1 MNNQGSSNIKGPV
14 LLLLTA
20 FIWGTAFVAQSVG
33 TEYMGPF
40 TFNMSRSLLAGLFL
54 LPVIAVFRRA
64 GGSRTKDSVSGQEA
78 PESRG
83 AQRKT
88 LLTGGVSCGVILFIS
103 SNLQKIGIQYTTVGK
118 AGFITALYIV
128 LVPVF
133 GVFLHKKAG
142 IRLWLSVLVA
152 IFGLYL
158 LCMNTEHF
166 SINHY
171 DVILLLC
178 AASFAV
184 QILCVDHFSPK
195 VDPVKLSCIQFL
207 VCSLLSFL
215 MMVLTEHP
223 SMAAV
228 MTAWQPILYAG
239 ILSCG
244 VAYTLQVVAQTSLN
258 PVIASLIMSLESVI
272 SAIAGWLVLG
282 QHLSGREIAGCV
294 VMFAA
299 IILAQL
305 PSKTA
310 K

>member
-1 MNNQGSSNIKGPV
+1 MKEKQLQSSL

-20 FIWGTAFVAQSVG
+20 MIWGTAFVAQSVAMDYI
-33 TEYMGPF
+33 EPF
-40 TFNMSRSLLAGLFL
+40 TFNAIRFL
-54 LPVIAVFRRA
+54 L
-64 GGSRTKDSVSGQEA
+64 
-78 PESRG
+78 
-83 AQRKT
+83 
-88 LLTGGVSCGVILFIS
+88 GGVVLLPLIALRSRRERDKETGDKKLLWKGGILCGIVLCIASAFQQL
-103 SNLQKIGIQYTTVGK
+103 GIQGTTVGK
-118 AGFITALYIV
+118 TGFITALYIV

-142 IRLWLSVLVA
+142 IRLWISVLVA

-215 MMVLTEHP
+215 MMALVEHP

>member
-1 MNNQGSSNIKGPV
+1 MKKKQLQSSL

-20 FIWGTAFVAQSVG
+20 MIWGTAFVAQSVAMDYI
-33 TEYMGPF
+33 EPF
-40 TFNMSRSLLAGLFL
+40 TFNAIRFL
-54 LPVIAVFRRA
+54 L
-64 GGSRTKDSVSGQEA
+64 
-78 PESRG
+78 
-83 AQRKT
+83 
-88 LLTGGVSCGVILFIS
+88 GGVVLLPIIALQSRKERSAETGDKKLLWKGGILCGIVLCIASAFQQL
-103 SNLQKIGIQYTTVGK
+103 GIQGTTVGK
-118 AGFITALYIV
+118 TGFITALYIV

>member
-1 MNNQGSSNIKGPV
+1 MKKKQLQSSL

-20 FIWGTAFVAQSVG
+20 MIWGTAFVAQSVAMDYI
-33 TEYMGPF
+33 EPF
-40 TFNMSRSLLAGLFL
+40 TFNAIRFL
-54 LPVIAVFRRA
+54 L
-64 GGSRTKDSVSGQEA
+64 
-78 PESRG
+78 
-83 AQRKT
+83 
-88 LLTGGVSCGVILFIS
+88 GGVVLLPLIALQSRKERSTETGDKKLLWKGGILCGIVLCIASAFQQL
-103 SNLQKIGIQYTTVGK
+103 GIQGTTVGK
-118 AGFITALYIV
+118 TGFITALYIV

>member
-1 MNNQGSSNIKGPV
+1 MKKKQLQSSL

-20 FIWGTAFVAQSVG
+20 MIWGTAFVAQSVAMDYI
-33 TEYMGPF
+33 EPF
-40 TFNMSRSLLAGLFL
+40 TFNAIRFL
-54 LPVIAVFRRA
+54 L
-64 GGSRTKDSVSGQEA
+64 
-78 PESRG
+78 
-83 AQRKT
+83 
-88 LLTGGVSCGVILFIS
+88 GGVVLLPLIALQSRKERSAETGDKKLLWKGGILCGIVLCIASAFQQL
-103 SNLQKIGIQYTTVGK
+103 GIQGTTVGK
-118 AGFITALYIV
+118 TGFITALYIV

>member
-1 MNNQGSSNIKGPV
+1 MKKKQLQSSL

-20 FIWGTAFVAQSVG
+20 MIWGTAFVAQSVAMDYI
-33 TEYMGPF
+33 EPF
-40 TFNMSRSLLAGLFL
+40 TFNAIRFL
-54 LPVIAVFRRA
+54 L
-64 GGSRTKDSVSGQEA
+64 
-78 PESRG
+78 
-83 AQRKT
+83 
-88 LLTGGVSCGVILFIS
+88 GGVVLLPLIALRSRRERGTETGDKKLLWKGGILCGIVLCIASAFQQL
-103 SNLQKIGIQYTTVGK
+103 GIQGTTVGK
-118 AGFITALYIV
+118 TGFITALYIV

-142 IRLWLSVLVA
+142 IRLWISVLVA

-158 LCMNTEHF
+158 LCMNAEHF

>member
-1 MNNQGSSNIKGPV
+1 MKKKQLQSSL

-20 FIWGTAFVAQSVG
+20 MIWGTAFVAQSVAMDYI
-33 TEYMGPF
+33 EPF
-40 TFNMSRSLLAGLFL
+40 TFNAIRFL
-54 LPVIAVFRRA
+54 L
-64 GGSRTKDSVSGQEA
+64 
-78 PESRG
+78 
-83 AQRKT
+83 
-88 LLTGGVSCGVILFIS
+88 GGVVLLPLIALQSRKGRSAETGDKKLLWKGGILCGIVLCIASAFQQL
-103 SNLQKIGIQYTTVGK
+103 GIQGTTVGK
-118 AGFITALYIV
+118 TGFITALYIV

>member
-1 MNNQGSSNIKGPV
+1 MDYV
-14 LLLLTA
+14 
-20 FIWGTAFVAQSVG
+20 
-33 TEYMGPF
+33 EPF
-40 TFNMSRSLLAGLFL
+40 TFNAIRFL
-54 LPVIAVFRRA
+54 L
-64 GGSRTKDSVSGQEA
+64 
-78 PESRG
+78 
-83 AQRKT
+83 
-88 LLTGGVSCGVILFIS
+88 GGVVLLPLIALRSRRERGTETGDKKLLWKGGILCGIVLCIASAFQQL
-103 SNLQKIGIQYTTVGK
+103 GIQGTTVGK
-118 AGFITALYIV
+118 TGFITALYIV

-158 LCMNTEHF
+158 LCMNAEHF

>member
-1 MNNQGSSNIKGPV
+1 MKKKQLQSSL

-20 FIWGTAFVAQSVG
+20 MIWGTAFVAQSVAMDYI
-33 TEYMGPF
+33 EPF
-40 TFNMSRSLLAGLFL
+40 TFNAIRFL
-54 LPVIAVFRRA
+54 L
-64 GGSRTKDSVSGQEA
+64 
-78 PESRG
+78 
-83 AQRKT
+83 
-88 LLTGGVSCGVILFIS
+88 GGVVLLPLIALQSRKERSAETGDKKLLWKGGILCGIVLCIASAFQQL
-103 SNLQKIGIQYTTVGK
+103 GIQGTTVGK
-118 AGFITALYIV
+118 TGFITALYIV

-272 SAIAGWLVLG
+272 SAIAGWLVL
-282 QHLSGREIAGCV
+282 
-294 VMFAA
+294 
-299 IILAQL
+299 
-305 PSKTA
+305 
-310 K
+310 

>member
-1 MNNQGSSNIKGPV
+1 MKKKQLQSSL

-20 FIWGTAFVAQSVG
+20 MIWGTAFVAQSVAMDYI
-33 TEYMGPF
+33 EPF
-40 TFNMSRSLLAGLFL
+40 TFNAIRFL
-54 LPVIAVFRRA
+54 L
-64 GGSRTKDSVSGQEA
+64 
-78 PESRG
+78 
-83 AQRKT
+83 
-88 LLTGGVSCGVILFIS
+88 GGVVLLPLIALRSRRERGTEMGDKKLLWKGGILCGIVLCIASAFQQL
-103 SNLQKIGIQYTTVGK
+103 GIQGTTVGK
-118 AGFITALYIV
+118 TGFITALYIV

>member
-1 MNNQGSSNIKGPV
+1 MKKKQLQSSL

-20 FIWGTAFVAQSVG
+20 MIWGTAFVAQSVAMDYI
-33 TEYMGPF
+33 EPF
-40 TFNMSRSLLAGLFL
+40 TFNASRFL
-54 LPVIAVFRRA
+54 L
-64 GGSRTKDSVSGQEA
+64 
-78 PESRG
+78 
-83 AQRKT
+83 
-88 LLTGGVSCGVILFIS
+88 GGVVLLPLIALRSRRERRTETGDKKLLWKGGILCGIVLCIASAFQQL
-103 SNLQKIGIQYTTVGK
+103 GIQGTTVGK
-118 AGFITALYIV
+118 TGFITALYIV

-244 VAYTLQVVAQTSLN
+244 VAYTLQVVVQTSLN

>member
-1 MNNQGSSNIKGPV
+1 MN
-14 LLLLTA
+14 A
-20 FIWGTAFVAQSVG
+20 
-33 TEYMGPF
+33 
-40 TFNMSRSLLAGLFL
+40 
-54 LPVIAVFRRA
+54 
-64 GGSRTKDSVSGQEA
+64 
-78 PESRG
+78 
-83 AQRKT
+83 
-88 LLTGGVSCGVILFIS
+88 
-103 SNLQKIGIQYTTVGK
+103 
-118 AGFITALYIV
+118 
-128 LVPVF
+128 
-133 GVFLHKKAG
+133 
-142 IRLWLSVLVA
+142 
-152 IFGLYL
+152 
-158 LCMNTEHF
+158 EHF

>member
-1 MNNQGSSNIKGPV
+1 MKKKQLQSSL

-20 FIWGTAFVAQSVG
+20 MIWGTAFVAQSVAMDYI
-33 TEYMGPF
+33 EPF
-40 TFNMSRSLLAGLFL
+40 TFNAIRFL
-54 LPVIAVFRRA
+54 L
-64 GGSRTKDSVSGQEA
+64 
-78 PESRG
+78 
-83 AQRKT
+83 
-88 LLTGGVSCGVILFIS
+88 GGVVLLPLIALQSRKERSAETGDKKLLWKGGILCGIVLCIASAFQQL
-103 SNLQKIGIQYTTVGK
+103 GIQGTTVGK
-118 AGFITALYIV
+118 TGFITALYIV

-258 PVIASLIMSLESVI
+258 PVIASLIMSRESVI

>member
-1 MNNQGSSNIKGPV
+1 M
-14 LLLLTA
+14 
-20 FIWGTAFVAQSVG
+20 
-33 TEYMGPF
+33 
-40 TFNMSRSLLAGLFL
+40 
-54 LPVIAVFRRA
+54 
-64 GGSRTKDSVSGQEA
+64 
-78 PESRG
+78 
-83 AQRKT
+83 
-88 LLTGGVSCGVILFIS
+88 
-103 SNLQKIGIQYTTVGK
+103 
-118 AGFITALYIV
+118 

-158 LCMNTEHF
+158 LCMNAEHF

-294 VMFAA
+294 AMFAA

>member
-1 MNNQGSSNIKGPV
+1 MKKKQLHSSL

-20 FIWGTAFVAQSVG
+20 MIWGTAFVAQSVAMDYI
-33 TEYMGPF
+33 EPF
-40 TFNMSRSLLAGLFL
+40 TFNAIRFL
-54 LPVIAVFRRA
+54 L
-64 GGSRTKDSVSGQEA
+64 
-78 PESRG
+78 
-83 AQRKT
+83 
-88 LLTGGVSCGVILFIS
+88 GGVVLLPLIALQSRKERSAETGDKKLLWKGGILCGIVLCIASAFQQL
-103 SNLQKIGIQYTTVGK
+103 GIQGTTVGK
-118 AGFITALYIV
+118 TGFITALYIV

>member
-1 MNNQGSSNIKGPV
+1 
-14 LLLLTA
+14 
-20 FIWGTAFVAQSVG
+20 
-33 TEYMGPF
+33 
-40 TFNMSRSLLAGLFL
+40 
-54 LPVIAVFRRA
+54 
-64 GGSRTKDSVSGQEA
+64 
-78 PESRG
+78 
-83 AQRKT
+83 
-88 LLTGGVSCGVILFIS
+88 
-103 SNLQKIGIQYTTVGK
+103 
-118 AGFITALYIV
+118 
-128 LVPVF
+128 
-133 GVFLHKKAG
+133 
-142 IRLWLSVLVA
+142 
-152 IFGLYL
+152 
-158 LCMNTEHF
+158 
-166 SINHY
+166 
-171 DVILLLC
+171 
-178 AASFAV
+178 
-184 QILCVDHFSPK
+184 
-195 VDPVKLSCIQFL
+195 
-207 VCSLLSFL
+207 

-299 IILAQL
+299 IILAQF